1 MTENRLSYLGPL
13 ASAPKQAKKTLRA
26 FARELPWGFIVV
38 VGLPTLIAAIYFLLI
53 ASPRYVSEA
62 RFVVRAPAQPQ
73 MSALGVALQGV
84 GFTSQASD
92 AFAVHEYITSRDGL
106 AALNRRIDVS
116 EVLAPP
122 GADMIARYPNLLE
135 NRSFESMYKAF
146 PRFVTVGYASQTGI
160 STLRVEAF
168 KPADAQKMADALL
181 KEGEALV
188 NRLNERAMNNA
199 VADATARNAAAV
211 QAAGETQAALAAFRN
226 AQRFLDPTREANAM
240 SQVIIGLMANLAEV
254 EAQRDQ
260 LRMEAPQSP
269 ILPSLNRRIATL
281 ERQIEQERVKIAGSA
296 SSLAPQLG
304 RYETLVLQ
312 NELAAKE
319 MAAASANLTSARQEA
334 QRQQLYLQR
343 IAAPNLPDVASEP
356 RRIRS
361 ILTVLLTCLLIYGV
375 GWMVWAGVREHR
387 QD

>member
-1 MTENRLSYLGPL
+1 MTENRLSYQGPL
-13 ASAPKQAKKTLRA
+13 ASAPGRPKRTLRTVAKK
-26 FARELPWGFIVV
+26 LPWGFIVV
-38 VGLPTLIAAIYFLLI
+38 VGLPTLLAAIYFLLI

-62 RFVVRAPAQPQ
+62 RFVVRTPAQPQ

-92 AFAVHEYITSRDGL
+92 AFAIHEYITSRDGL
-106 AALNRRIDVS
+106 AELNRRMDVS

-122 GADMIARYPNLLE
+122 GADFIARYPNPLE
-135 NRSFESMYKAF
+135 KRSFESMYKAF

-181 KEGEALV
+181 NEGEALV
-188 NRLNERAMNNA
+188 NRLNERAMDNA
-199 VADATARNAAAV
+199 VADAMARNAAAV
-211 QAAGETQAALAAFRN
+211 QAAGEAQAALAAFRN

-269 ILPSLNRRIATL
+269 ILPSLDRRIATL
-281 ERQIEQERVKIAGSA
+281 ERQIAEERNKIAGSA

-334 QRQQLYLQR
+334 QRQQLYLLR

-356 RRIRS
+356 RRFRS
-361 ILTVLLTCLLIYGV
+361 ILTVLLTCLLIYGI